1 MGRVPIGHTETPQR
15 GGKASVPRMSEDVD
29 VPGGYAAMH
38 QRRSEASGDR
48 GRHVRWA
55 TVRPGGGSGRTDD
68 DDESNNVERDD
79 AADDER
85 RGAARAGPS
94 GRRTRADSPERTLR
108 RGVPR
113 APVARAKARRG
124 PPRAPRGASNAE
136 RDESRR
142 VAPPA
147 PSSRDAAVRAALA
160 GPSA

>member
-1 MGRVPIGHTETPQR
+1 MGRVPIGHTETPQC

-85 RGAARAGPS
+85 RGAARAGPGARETC
-94 GRRTRADSPERTLR
+94 GRATI
-108 RGVPR
+108 
-113 APVARAKARRG
+113 
-124 PPRAPRGASNAE
+124 
-136 RDESRR
+136 
-142 VAPPA
+142 
-147 PSSRDAAVRAALA
+147 PS
-160 GPSA
+160 